1 MLYIKLEVILM
12 QKIAMVNA
20 RIEPKLKTQAE
31 AILNKV
37 GLSSAEAVRLFY
49 MQVCLH
55 RGLPFEVKLPNKGT
69 VKAMQD
75 ADKRKTHKAKSVD
88 ELFEKLS

>member
-1 MLYIKLEVILM
+1 M
-12 QKIAMVNA
+12 QKVATINT

-31 AILNKV
+31 NILRKV

-49 MQVCLH
+49 KQVCLH
-55 RGLPFEVKLPNKGT
+55 KGLPFEVKIPNVDT
-69 VKAMQD
+69 VNAMHD

-88 ELFEKLS
+88 SLFNDLS